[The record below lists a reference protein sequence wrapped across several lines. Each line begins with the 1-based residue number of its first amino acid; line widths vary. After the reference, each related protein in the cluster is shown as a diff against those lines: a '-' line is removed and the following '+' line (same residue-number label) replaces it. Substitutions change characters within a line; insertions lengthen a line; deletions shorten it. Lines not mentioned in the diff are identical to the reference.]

1 MTKLKYEILEKE
13 LKTVMEEIKELRKE
27 NENLIKE
34 NQISHQKIYDLEN
47 DNGVEDNNYKLLL
60 FIIGLLI
67 VGIIMK

>member
-1 MTKLKYEILEKE
+1 MTELKNEILEKE
-13 LKTVMEEIKELRKE
+13 LNTVMKEIKELRKE
-27 NENLIKE
+27 NEDLIKE

-47 DNGVEDNNYKLLL
+47 ENGIDNNNYKLLL

>member
-1 MTKLKYEILEKE
+1 MTKLKYEIIEKE
-13 LKTVMEEIKELRKE
+13 LKTVMEEIKALRKE

-34 NQISHQKIYDLEN
+34 NQISHQKIYELEN
-47 DNGVEDNNYKLLL
+47 ENGVDGNNYKLLL